1 MARLKNGLL
10 GGFSGK
16 VGNVVGSS
24 CRGVEYI
31 KSVPS
36 KMTNPR
42 SKGQTRQRS
51 SFIVIQSFLRTF
63 TPVIRIGFQEFAV
76 DGKSAFNAAM
86 SYNMINGIK
95 AGVDGIVID
104 YKNILIS
111 KGPLYCS
118 STIKA
123 GVFNYELKFEWD
135 SENKYNANP
144 HDQVMVLAYNTA
156 KAESV
161 YDINAGKRRDAST
174 FIELPES
181 WSGDVIETYVAFK
194 NMVSTMVSNSL
205 YTGGFTV

>member
-161 YDINAGKRRDAST
+161 YDINAGKRRDEST

-181 WSGDVIETYVAFK
+181 WCGDVIETYVAFK
-194 NMVSTMVSNSL
+194 NMASTMVSNSL